1 MSMMKRAIV
10 HGKQAKRFVK
20 RNWELIATCA
30 ICFATVAGGVSTRI
44 NPNADA
50 AVEEVGETVESV
62 TATTESIETTSTKST
77 TSTTNS
83 TTKSTTTTAIT
94 TIASTECITTDEVST
109 TSVVDDTECDTEGQ
123 TVTYVIPTQEGEM
136 VGYAYDGTTP
146 NGDIIV
152 CETISTAEEDITEPT
167 TTIDTVITSTTPI
180 TTTTIETTTTETT
193 TTIIVTEPETT
204 TVITTSELPI
214 DEADYILLCN
224 CVAHEAGANNISVY
238 NKALV
243 VEVVM
248 NRVNDSRWPDTI
260 SGVITQKYQFTGSS
274 TYAYL
279 GTYSKKV
286 TDSVK
291 EAVNLYF
298 EDPSQFNHGYTGFR
312 GDGSQNYFH

>member
-1 MSMMKRAIV
+1 MSMMKRARVKI
-10 HGKQAKRFVK
+10 FVK

-30 ICFATVAGGVSTRI
+30 ICFATVAGGISTRI

-62 TATTESIETTSTKST
+62 VATTESIETTSTKST
-77 TSTTNS
+77 APTTNS

-109 TSVVDDTECDTEGQ
+109 TSVADDTGCDTEGQ

-152 CETISTAEEDITEPT
+152 YETISTTEEDITEPT
-167 TTIDTVITSTTPI
+167 TIDTVMSSTAPI

-204 TVITTSELPI
+204 TVITMGELPI

-274 TYAYL
+274 TYGDL

-286 TDSVK
+286 TDAVK

-298 EDPSQFNHGYTGFR
+298 EDPSQFNHGYTGFW
-312 GDGSQNYFH
+312 GDGSQNHFH